1 MNDFQFER
9 AVRIIKECADQP
21 PEVTARALQL
31 AALIPSPTAKE
42 PSMSDREAPTP
53 TEVQE

>member
-1 MNDFQFER
+1 MSDFHFHR

-31 AALIPSPTAKE
+31 AALIPSPAAKE

-53 TEVQE
+53 MEVEE